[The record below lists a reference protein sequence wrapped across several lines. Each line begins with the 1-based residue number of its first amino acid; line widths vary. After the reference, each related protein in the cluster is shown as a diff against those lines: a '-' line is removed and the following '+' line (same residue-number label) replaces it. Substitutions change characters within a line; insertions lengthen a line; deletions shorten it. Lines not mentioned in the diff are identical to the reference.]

1 MANTDSNLNGQCKI
15 YQVDLEVDIIKK
27 IHLKI
32 FEWQSADQGCL
43 PG

>member
-32 FEWQSADQGCL
+32 FDWQSADQECL